1 MQPTILT
8 PAQVVDLRNCDGD
21 QRPAAALAA
30 YRGLGVGEAMEL
42 IDGRDPTDLYS
53 TLQSLAPGDFEWLYQ
68 RRGPQ
73 AWHVSVRKLS
83 RLYSAGDCCGV
94 CLERQVPVQ
103 ANPFRSIP

>member
-1 MQPTILT
+1 MPSTTSI
-8 PAQVVDLRNCDGD
+8 PAQVVDLREGDGD
-21 QRPAAALAA
+21 QRLPTALAA
-30 YRGLGVGEAMEL
+30 YRRLGVGAAMEL

-53 TLQSLAPGDFEWLYQ
+53 SLQSIAPGDFEWLYQ

-83 RLYSAGDCCGV
+83 RLYSAGDCCGM
-94 CLERQVPVQ
+94 CLDRQIPVQ